1 MKEKIKNEHM
11 KEKIKNE
18 HTFKEHTMK
27 ELTMNERTLK
37 EHVMLY
43 VKELHRTSPS
53 RKKLAVSKLEDAL
66 KLSLGGAS
74 GYQQAGGYG
83 ELYKILVG
91 LAEQGRLEPIKSAG
105 GNGRQPELRAIYW
118 SIPESGGA
126 RWSGMDKLKLSDR
139 LSLAAYER
147 QPGLQTAEELERVS
161 RVYRFLGDRD
171 RRAWVTR
178 EERSLELFGYE
189 KWLSEE
195 QGHAFLRRLGLSL
208 DDLRARVHG
217 EPFVFW
223 PRPGIRLQEVKQA
236 LVVENLSLFHTVR
249 RTLELD
255 GHVLGLQPELLIYG
269 EGKKIEASLAFLVDL
284 VGMERTLALTVHY
297 AGDIDPEGWSI
308 YLRLKRRY
316 STIDIRLAVPF
327 YEAMAEYAHKVPI
340 NAQLQQPEVLAS
352 VMDELREAGASEDLA
367 SVVGSCWAE
376 WLRLP
381 QEVLNIETIRGGRV
395 EAKGGGAT

>member
-1 MKEKIKNEHM
+1 MKEQRMNERTR
-11 KEKIKNE
+11 NE
-18 HTFKEHTMK
+18 RTMNEPIMK
-27 ELTMNERTLK
+27 ELTMNELIMK

-66 KLSLGGAS
+66 KHSLGGAS
-74 GYQQAGGYG
+74 GYQRAGGYG
-83 ELYKILVG
+83 ELYAILVG

-105 GNGRQPELRAIYW
+105 GNGRQPELRAMYW
-118 SIPESGGA
+118 SIPENGGA
-126 RWSGMDKLKLSDR
+126 GWSGMDKLKLSNR

-171 RRAWVTR
+171 QRAWVTR
-178 EERSLELFGYE
+178 EERSLELFGNE
-189 KWLSEE
+189 KWLGEE

-208 DDLRARVHG
+208 NDLRARVHG

-223 PRPGIRLQEVKQA
+223 PRPGIRLQEAGQA
-236 LVVENLSLFHTVR
+236 LVVENLSLFHTVL

-269 EGKKIEASLAFLVDL
+269 EGKKIESSLAFLIDL
-284 VGMERTLALTVHY
+284 VGTESALALTVLY
-297 AGDIDPEGWSI
+297 AGDVDPEGWSI

-316 STIDIRLAVPF
+316 ANIDIRLAVPF
-327 YEAMAEYAHKVPI
+327 YEAMAGLVHKVPI
-340 NAQLQQPEVLAS
+340 KAQLQQAEVIDS
-352 VMDELREAGASEDLA
+352 VMEELREAGASEALA
-367 SVVGSCWAE
+367 SIVGSCWAE
-376 WLRLP
+376 RLRLP
-381 QEVLNIETIRGGRV
+381 QEVLNIETIRSGRSEARGGS
-395 EAKGGGAT
+395 AT